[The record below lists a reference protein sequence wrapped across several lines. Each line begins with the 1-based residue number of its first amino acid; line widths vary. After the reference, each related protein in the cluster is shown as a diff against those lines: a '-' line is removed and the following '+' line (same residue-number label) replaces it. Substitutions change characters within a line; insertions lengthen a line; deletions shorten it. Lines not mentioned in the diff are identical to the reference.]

1 MWETGENPG
10 EDLGADYM
18 RVFSPGWNFSPP
30 NRAENSAPLCSQLF
44 VKLTLRL
51 HEKFS
56 ARAEKPARAGIS
68 ALLELSGLGFSA
80 RVNGLRFLI

>member
-1 MWETGENPG
+1 
-10 EDLGADYM
+10 M

-30 NRAENSAPLCSQLF
+30 NWAENSAPFCSQLF

-68 ALLELSGLGFSA
+68 ALLELGGAGIFSPGKRA
-80 RVNGLRFLI
+80 EISHIIANFSSPG